1 MAEQRSVTIH
11 LNSVQQTQIIER
23 MNNILTE
30 ELAALLDA
38 VRADPEDYNLKRQYK
53 TANRVIPRHEFY
65 AAIGYLS
72 SWNMTFPTVDI
83 YPHGH
88 GDSNTD
94 ILAVYKREDG
104 TVGYTIAAIWQ
115 ETYYSFHS

>member
-1 MAEQRSVTIH
+1 MAEQRSVTLHINAVQQVH
-11 LNSVQQTQIIER
+11 LIETLNSLHTAE
-23 MNNILTE
+23 LLE
-30 ELAALLDA
+30 LLAA
-38 VRADPEDYNLKRQYK
+38 VKADPEDDEARSSYK
-53 TANRVIPRHEFY
+53 AARRVIPRNEYY

-88 GDSNTD
+88 SETNTD
-94 ILAVYKREDG
+94 LLAVYKREDG
-104 TVGYTIAAIWQ
+104 TVGYTLAAIWQ

>member
-11 LNSVQQTQIIER
+11 INAVQQTQIIET
-23 MNNILTE
+23 MNNILKD
-30 ELAALLDA
+30 ELAAILDA
-38 VRADPEDYNLKRQYK
+38 VKADPDDYAVKRQFK
-53 TANRVIPRHEFY
+53 VTNRVIPRHEFY

-83 YPHGH
+83 YPMGH
-88 GDSNTD
+88 TDSNTD
-94 ILAVYKREDG
+94 VLAVYKREDG
-104 TVGYTIAAIWQ
+104 TVGYTLAAIWQ

>member
-11 LNSVQQTQIIER
+11 LNSVQQTNLLETLQA
-23 MNNILTE
+23 ILTAE
-30 ELAALLDA
+30 LFELLAAVKAEPDDGDI
-38 VRADPEDYNLKRQYK
+38 RQQYK
-53 TANRVIPRHEFY
+53 TAHRVNTRHEFY

-83 YPHGH
+83 YPHGYS
-88 GDSNTD
+88 DTNTD

-104 TVGYTIAAIWQ
+104 TVGYTLAAIWQ

>member
-11 LNSVQQTQIIER
+11 LNSVQQTR
-23 MNNILTE
+23 ILETLQASLTA
-30 ELAALLDA
+30 ELLELLEA
-38 VRADPEDYNLKRQYK
+38 VKAEPDDSDIRQQYK
-53 TANRVIPRHEFY
+53 TAHRVNARHEFY

-83 YPHGH
+83 YPMGH
-88 GDSNTD
+88 GDSSTD
-94 ILAVYKREDG
+94 VIAVYKREDG
-104 TVGYTIAAIWQ
+104 TVGYTLAAIWQ